1 MGPKPLAR
9 AAAEVSD
16 PRLLAM
22 VAAQVSAHQLR
33 DKVATRANS
42 SLAVVEGTRLA
53 AGVLEV
59 QLAAAV
65 VAVLSVVAA
74 C

>member
-1 MGPKPLAR
+1 
-9 AAAEVSD
+9 
-16 PRLLAM
+16 M